1 MKNLFSGLE
10 ELGFHD
16 VDKLELYPKE
26 ETNREGR
33 GNGVEKKV
41 MMESDYLFDKTYIC
55 PVCDCSFKS
64 KAIKSGKVKLL
75 TSDTD
80 LRPKYQNIDCLKYDA
95 IVCPECGYS
104 ALNRFFAQVTATQ
117 IKQVKESISA
127 KYKQHTFGESMYSY
141 DDSITRHKLVLL
153 NTMVMNAKD
162 SIKAYTCLKL
172 AWLYRG
178 KGEQLSE
185 EGNVDSKQLDEL
197 SQREEEFIHSAY
209 EGFCNALQKE
219 NFPMCGMDENTVM
232 YLIAELARRCKQY
245 EESLRML
252 SRVLSSRNANERI
265 KSKARDIKELIREEI
280 KEQ

>member
-219 NFPMCGMDENTVM
+219 NFPMCGMDENTLM